1 MTFLENTMASVSDI
15 IVRKP
20 TSDEMQICSQWPIWT
35 CQPSTF
41 DWEYDD
47 KETCLILEGRVKIKS
62 LDGSAEISFA
72 AGDLVIFPKDLKCKW
87 QVIEAVRK
95 HYNFG

>member
-1 MTFLENTMASVSDI
+1 MVAVSDI

-20 TSDEMQICSQWPIWT
+20 TQDDIQTCSKWPVWT
-35 CQPSTF
+35 CRPSIF
-41 DWEYDD
+41 NWEYDE
-47 KETCLILEGRVKIKS
+47 KETCLILEGSVNIKS
-62 LDGSAEISFA
+62 LDGSTEISFA
-72 AGDLVIFPKDLKCKW
+72 AGDMVIFPKDLKCSW